1 MAIPIK
7 AVSTD
12 VCVSLSLSFFFFAF
26 SRLVIFVSGFF
37 LQPTAHRPIVS
48 LGVEAK

>member
-1 MAIPIK
+1 MATPVK

-12 VCVSLSLSFFFFAF
+12 VCVFSTFFFFFRFFQALLF
-26 SRLVIFVSGFF
+26 RVGLF
-37 LQPTAHRPIVS
+37 LQPTAHRPILS